1 MKIVKSIA
9 ALQTALAGLERPL
22 GLVPTMGFLH
32 EGHLS
37 LVQKAK
43 EDNRTVAVSI
53 FTNPTQ
59 FSPDEDLDNYPTDID
74 RDLEILKSEG
84 ADLVWLP
91 SVDDM
96 YPENFQTWVIVERL
110 TTFLE
115 GVYRPSH
122 FQGVTTVVSKLFNAI
137 RPDRAY
143 FGQKDAQ
150 QAAVIQRMVIDLNY
164 PIKIV
169 VCPIIREEDG
179 LAMSS
184 RNSYLNGPERQ
195 AALRLSRG
203 LGAAE
208 KLFLEGERNAEIL
221 KEAVQR
227 EIEQEKLAKIQ
238 YISCTDP
245 KTLEELSG
253 GINSCLIS
261 MAVYIGET
269 RLIDNIILSKSN

>member
-1 MKIVKSIA
+1 MKIVKSIT